1 MTSIRSLLDKHY
13 MVHQHVLGDMVAAK
27 ASALPRVTP
36 DNERA
41 VVMLVHGLY
50 RKAVAL
56 GSRYYG
62 MASVAHGHGSFS
74 RFPDMPIS
82 DDHIMNAIR
91 KSDNVPGALHTLVLS
106 GARDVIIKSS
116 LIDMSS
122 DGWDRI
128 AEPGACDFCRAQTGG
143 GEVFPTHYNCECIAA
158 PKFKEARA
166 NVRS

>member
-36 DNERA
+36 DNE
-41 VVMLVHGLY
+41 
-50 RKAVAL
+50 AVAL